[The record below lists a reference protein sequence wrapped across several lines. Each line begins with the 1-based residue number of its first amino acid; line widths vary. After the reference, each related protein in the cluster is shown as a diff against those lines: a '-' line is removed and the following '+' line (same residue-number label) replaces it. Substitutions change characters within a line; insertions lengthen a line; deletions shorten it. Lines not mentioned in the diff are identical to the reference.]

1 MGLRP
6 HRRRRSAVIARA
18 AILAGLVAPGLVAP
32 GLFAPGLF
40 APGPLGAAAAPTA
53 SDGDPLS
60 VCFQSS
66 DPPLS
71 NRRGNGPE
79 GFAVALSRVIAKHLG
94 RDLRVQWF
102 VSRDDADADLIKDAN
117 ALLSDGRC
125 ELMAEYPL
133 GVDTLG
139 RPVAPVVKLPPFEG
153 AGPDDRGRWVKVG
166 ELVATQPYRLDA
178 LTIVLPGRET
188 ARHVS
193 KLSDLAGQ
201 RVGVEIATLADA
213 IAMHYAGG
221 RLIEHVVHE
230 TSADQLFGG
239 LEKGELDAALVS
251 LREFDAWR
259 LRHDAD
265 GLTATGYVHS
275 IGFNMGFAG
284 LATESKLI
292 DEVNAVL
299 AELRDSDALPSLARA
314 AGLTYEPPRSPA
326 VQPRVGPAALVG
338 D

>member
-1 MGLRP
+1 MGLCP
-6 HRRRRSAVIARA
+6 HRRRRSAVKGRVA
-18 AILAGLVAPGLVAP
+18 ALVGLVAFGLSA
-32 GLFAPGLF
+32 
-40 APGPLGAAAAPTA
+40 LGATAAPTQA
-53 SDGDPLS
+53 DGKRLS
-60 VCFQSS
+60 LCFQSS

-71 NRRGNGPE
+71 ERGGNGPE
-79 GFAVALSRVIAKHLG
+79 GFAVALSRVIAKRLG
-94 RDLRVQWF
+94 RELRVQWF
-102 VSRDDADADLIKDAN
+102 VSRDDADADLIKDTN

-133 GVDTLG
+133 GADTLG
-139 RPVAPVVKLPPFEG
+139 RPGAPVVKLPPFEG
-153 AGPDDRGRWVKVG
+153 AGPDDRRRWVKVG

-178 LTIVLPGRET
+178 LTIVLPGRAN

-193 KLSDLAGQ
+193 KLSDLDG
-201 RVGVEIATLADA
+201 RRIGVEIATLADA
-213 IAMHYAGG
+213 IAMHYARG

-230 TSADQLFGG
+230 TSAKQLFGS

-259 LRHDAD
+259 LRHGAD
-265 GLTATGYVHS
+265 GLTATGYIHS
-275 IGFNMGFAG
+275 IGFNMGFVA
-284 LATESKLI
+284 LATEGKLI

-299 AELRDSDALPSLARA
+299 AELRDSNALAPLARE